1 MTGQPGTTGGAED
14 DGPTTAPLHGHR
26 VVEVSSFVAVPTA
39 GLTLAQLGADVIRV
53 DPPGGAADINRW
65 PLSAQGTS
73 LFWTGLNKGK
83 RSVTIDHRTP
93 VGRELLLALVT
104 APGECGG
111 IYLDNMVG
119 RHRLTYD
126 DLLTRRPDAIHVH
139 VEGRRNGAP
148 AVDYTVNAE
157 VGVPQM
163 TGPEG
168 TRGPVNHV
176 LPAWDLLTGV
186 TAATAVVTALVH
198 RQRTGEGSLVDLALA
213 DIALSG
219 VGSMGWLAEA
229 EGAGRARP
237 KHGNHMFGS
246 FGVDFETSDGHR
258 VMVVALTQRQWHALR
273 DVTETGPVFSALEQV
288 LDADLDSE
296 GHRYR
301 LRETIASVLRPWFLQ
316 RDFDT
321 VRSMLDRAQ
330 VLWSPYLDMAQTA
343 RRARLD
349 EESVAAEI
357 EQPGVGPMLAT
368 GAPWRWNEH
377 VRRPEPAPRLAEQ
390 TEQVM
395 AEVLALSTVEIGR
408 LREQGVLG

>member
-1 MTGQPGTTGGAED
+1 MTAGAED
-14 DGPTTAPLHGHR
+14 DGTSTAPLRGHR

-53 DPPGGAADINRW
+53 DLPGGAADINRW
-65 PLSAQGTS
+65 PLSAEGTS
-73 LFWTGLNKGK
+73 LFWTNLNKGK
-83 RSVTIDHRTP
+83 RSVTIDHRKP
-93 VGRELLLALVT
+93 AGRELLLALVT
-104 APGECGG
+104 APGEGGG

-119 RHRLTYD
+119 RHRLTYG
-126 DLLTRRPDAIHVH
+126 DLVARRSDVIHVH

-168 TRGPVNHV
+168 TQGPVNHV

-198 RQRTGEGSLVDLALA
+198 RQSTGDGSQVELALA
-213 DIALSG
+213 DIALAG

-229 EGAGRARP
+229 EGAGRPRP
-237 KHGNHMFGS
+237 RHGNHMFGS
-246 FGVDFETSDGHR
+246 FGVDFETSDGRR
-258 VMVVALTQRQWHALR
+258 VMVVALTERQWHALR

-321 VRSMLDRAQ
+321 VRAMLDRAQ
-330 VLWSPYLDMAQTA
+330 VLWSPYLDMAETA
-343 RRARLD
+343 RAAR
-349 EESVAAEI
+349 EEPDGVACEL
-357 EQPGVGPMLAT
+357 EQPGLGSMLAT
-368 GAPWRWNEH
+368 REPWRWNGPRSH
-377 VRRPEPAPRLAEQ
+377 PEAAPRLSAQ
-390 TEQVM
+390 TDDILQ
-395 AEVLALSTVEIGR
+395 EVLGLTSAEIGR
-408 LREQGVLG
+408 LRDQRVVG